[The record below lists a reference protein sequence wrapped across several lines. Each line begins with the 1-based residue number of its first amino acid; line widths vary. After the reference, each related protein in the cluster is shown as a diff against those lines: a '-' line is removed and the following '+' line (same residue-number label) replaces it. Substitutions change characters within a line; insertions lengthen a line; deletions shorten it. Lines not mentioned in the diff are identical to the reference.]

1 MQHWK
6 TVLYV
11 KKVYHPQNL
20 QQKPEMGTLKV
31 LSFSWEL
38 KSDNTDIKNN
48 NNNNKNPCGNGKQ
61 KLKQKTL
68 FMFGSRKGI

>member
-1 MQHWK
+1 
-6 TVLYV
+6 
-11 KKVYHPQNL
+11 
-20 QQKPEMGTLKV
+20 MGTLKV

>member
-31 LSFSWEL
+31 LSFFSEL
-38 KSDNTDIKNN
+38 KWDNTDVFK
-48 NNNNKNPCGNGKQ
+48 KK
-61 KLKQKTL
+61 KKSLKWKENSQSLALESDYKVL
-68 FMFGSRKGI
+68 S